1 MKILKEHN
9 GMRPQD
15 VIVLLKII
23 SLNKAD
29 FKLTDLAQSLGISLS
44 EVSDSISR
52 SVYANLIA
60 PDKKTP
66 MRKAIYDFVIYGL
79 PYVFP
84 ARPGALVIGVPT
96 AHSAPPL
103 SAAFGAVDPVVWPD
117 PDGTIRGQEISPFHP
132 KQPYAAKLD
141 IRLYEM
147 LALIDALRI
156 GKTREKKIAKEEL
169 KHKILHESSH

>member
-1 MKILKEHN
+1 MSPKIQHN

-15 VIVLLKII
+15 IIILLKII
-23 SLNKAD
+23 SLNIPD
-29 FKLTDLAQSLGISLS
+29 FKLLDLSQSLGISLS

-66 MRKAIYDFVIYGL
+66 MRNAIYEFLIHGL

-84 ARPGALVIGVPT
+84 ARPGPLVIGIPT

-103 SAAFGAVDPVVWPD
+103 SATFGAVEPVVWPD
-117 PDGTIRGQEISPFHP
+117 PDGSVRGQEIPPFHP
-132 KQPYAAKLD
+132 KQAYAAKLD
-141 IRLYEM
+141 IQLYEM

-169 KHKILHESSH
+169 KQKILHESSN